1 MAKDDYDVIVYKIL
15 VYYYACLKRRITFDK
30 KVFEET
36 VMKEINQ
43 SYFNTVLYFM
53 KEEGLI
59 TGLVFA
65 NVWGGEHIL
74 VTSLDRA
81 EITPDGI
88 HYLKD
93 NSKMKAVGEH
103 LKEAVDVIAKLAS
116 MVM

>member
-1 MAKDDYDVIVYKIL
+1 MAKDDYDVIVYKVL
-15 VYYYACLKRRITFDK
+15 VYYYACLKREIIFEK

-36 VMKEINQ
+36 VVKGINQ

-59 TGLVFA
+59 TGLTFTNA
-65 NVWGGEHIL
+65 WGGEHIL
-74 VTSLDRA
+74 ISSLNDA
-81 EITPDGI
+81 EIAPDGI

-103 LKEAVDVIAKLAS
+103 LKEAVDVIAKLAG